1 VAANSNIA
9 AQPMAERAKDPV
21 TELVT
26 IGDDLAEATIAP
38 AIGGGLASYDL
49 IQDGRKENIFWPARS
64 LDRSRPFDLA
74 LINLV
79 PWSGRISGG
88 GFRFAG
94 RFHPLAPN
102 VEGELL
108 PIHGGGFSSI
118 WTLSE
123 KTPSEARLTLR
134 SDGPGPYLY
143 DAEVGYRL
151 RRGALSIRL
160 CVTHRGEAPMP
171 YGLGLHPW
179 LPRTPATRL
188 QAPAERATL
197 EDHQHLPAGQV
208 DVASRESWNFNRAR
222 RLPGAWINN
231 DFSPW
236 PGTAR
241 IVWPERSLSLE
252 IDTEGDPSLTSYLL
266 YSPAADA
273 EFFCFEPVTHLVD
286 AHNRAGGPEAN
297 GLKILQSD
305 QSFSITC
312 KFSPERL

>member
-1 VAANSNIA
+1 MANDDMI
-9 AQPMAERAKDPV
+9 
-21 TELVT
+21 ELVT
-26 IGDDLAEATIAP
+26 IGDDVAEAAIAP
-38 AIGGGLASYDL
+38 RIGGGLASYDL
-49 IQDGRKENIFWPARS
+49 IEDGRKENIFWPARS

-74 LINLV
+74 FINLV

-102 VEGELL
+102 VESELL
-108 PIHGGGFSSI
+108 PIHGNGFSSI

-143 DAEVGYRL
+143 DAEVCYSLWG
-151 RRGALSIRL
+151 GALSLRL
-160 CVTHRGEAPMP
+160 SVTHRGKAPAP

-179 LPRTPATRL
+179 FRRTPTTQL
-188 QAPAERATL
+188 QAPAQRATL
-197 EDHQHLPAGQV
+197 EDHQHLPAGQI
-208 DVASRESWNFNRAR
+208 DVATRESWNFNRAR

-236 PGTAR
+236 PGKAR
-241 IVWPERSLSLE
+241 ILWPERSLSLE
-252 IDTEGDPSLTSYLL
+252 IDTEDDQSLTSYIL
-266 YSPAADA
+266 YSPAANA

-286 AHNRAGGPEAN
+286 AHNRAGGQEAN
-297 GLKILQSD
+297 GLKTLQSD
-305 QSFSITC
+305 QSLSVTC